1 VLIAILALVRKFI
14 LIDVTQE
21 TPIVMLGLAASA
33 LALGAV
39 YWLVREQDQRE
50 AEEESSEGKPE

>member
-1 VLIAILALVRKFI
+1 
-14 LIDVTQE
+14 
-21 TPIVMLGLAASA
+21 MLGLAASV

-50 AEEESSEGKPE
+50 AEEDGAGHGGGGLPP